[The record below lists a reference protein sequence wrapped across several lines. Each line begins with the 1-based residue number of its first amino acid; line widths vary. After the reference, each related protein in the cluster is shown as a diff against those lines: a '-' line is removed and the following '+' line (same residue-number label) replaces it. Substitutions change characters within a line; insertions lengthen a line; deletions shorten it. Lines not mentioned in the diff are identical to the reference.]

1 MSDRKIAEF
10 PDVENKLQ
18 APTKKSQFER
28 QKAEAEAKRL
38 REEAETK
45 AVYEDFIKSFDD
57 EEDEP
62 SPTTGF
68 GRDDGGNKFGG
79 FSGAPGRRQFGSG
92 QGLGPP
98 TGPSS
103 GRGFG
108 GGFGGAPD
116 RDRDRDRGRFGNGPG
131 SLGPPPPSLAKRTY
145 EGFQQRDRR
154 EDRGLLAF
162 DDYELEERAPKRA
175 LNHDDDEYEGSR
187 EKGRESGSQAYIA
200 TCFTAAR
207 NLTCQY

>member
-62 SPTTGF
+62 SPSAGF

-79 FSGAPGRRQFGSG
+79 FSGAPPRRQFGSG
-92 QGLGPP
+92 QGLGARLDLRL
-98 TGPSS
+98 GEAL
-103 GRGFG
+103 GERRIEIGIEDAL
-108 GGFGGAPD
+108 GAD
-116 RDRDRDRGRFGNGPG
+116 QE
-131 SLGPPPPSLAKRTY
+131 A
-145 EGFQQRDRR
+145 
-154 EDRGLLAF
+154 
-162 DDYELEERAPKRA
+162 
-175 LNHDDDEYEGSR
+175 
-187 EKGRESGSQAYIA
+187 
-200 TCFTAAR
+200 
-207 NLTCQY
+207 